1 MRYCLGLLLA
11 ACTVMVGCGDLLSLH
26 ALGTKSDQVF
36 DPAIEG
42 KWENA
47 DNSISVKRSQD
58 MYELLLQARPA
69 TKREPTKFELH
80 LVDIHVDIQRV
91 RFADLLPADQIG
103 HMIIRVRQSGGQL
116 HLAFFDSEWLRQNA
130 PHDEADIELG
140 RKQAIFTIPTPQL
153 KKLVAKY
160 ALEEKAYDK
169 EIVFNRPRVKPV
181 GVLAQPQVK
190 RRLGG

>member
-1 MRYCLGLLLA
+1 VRYCLGLLLA
-11 ACTVMVGCGDLLSLH
+11 ASALMVGCGDLLSLH
-26 ALGTKSDQVF
+26 ALYTKSDQVF
-36 DPAIEG
+36 DPSIEG

-47 DNSISVKRSQD
+47 DNSMSVKRSQD

-69 TKREPTKFELH
+69 TKQEPTKFELH
-80 LVDIHVDIQRV
+80 LVDVQGV

-103 HMIIRVRQSGGQL
+103 HMIVRVRQSGGQL

-140 RKQAIFTIPTPQL
+140 RKQAIFTVPTPQL

-169 EIVFNRPRVKPV
+169 EIVFGRPK
-181 GVLAQPQVK
+181 
-190 RRLGG
+190 